1 MLLKIN
7 VGMKVNGIYRE
18 DVYELPTQSIR
29 KLIANAVVHRSYND
43 PGKIQIALY
52 DDRLEVTSPGMLLNG
67 ISIQKMKE
75 GYTKLRNP
83 AIAEACAYMKIIE
96 KWGSGIPRLFQ
107 ECKEYGLPEPELIDF
122 EGDFRVNM
130 YRNNPLLM
138 GREQYIDPTQVNGN
152 PTQASGNSTQASGNP
167 TQANGKRQLSA
178 GETTVLNIL
187 RDNPSLSQKRIAE
200 RLNWKVDRVKYYLN
214 TLKRKKAV
222 ERVGS
227 SQKGFWK
234 INERAEE
241 GEKD

>member
-1 MLLKIN
+1 MQL
-7 VGMKVNGIYRE
+7 NGIYCD

-29 KLIANAVVHRSYND
+29 ELIANAVVHRSYND

-75 GYTKLRNP
+75 GYTKLRNS

-107 ECKEYGLPEPELIDF
+107 ECKEYGLPEPELIDL

>member
-1 MLLKIN
+1 MQL
-7 VGMKVNGIYRE
+7 NGIYRE

-29 KLIANAVVHRSYND
+29 ELIANAVVHRSYND

-152 PTQASGNSTQASGNP
+152 PTQA
-167 TQANGKRQLSA
+167 NGKRQLSA